1 MSEIN
6 RRFMMST
13 FNVVGKRGTIYIPK
27 SIREK
32 ADLEEGNKIE
42 ICMNKEGEIIIKKVT
57 DIKTVRGAWKDK
69 EEIIDAIKSLK
80 DYWNAW
86 KP

>member
-1 MSEIN
+1 MSEIK
-6 RRFMMST
+6 RGFMMPA
-13 FNVVGKRGTIYIPK
+13 FNVVGRRGTVYIPK

-42 ICMNKEGEIIIKKVT
+42 IGMNKEGEVIIKKVV

-69 EEIIDAIKSLK
+69 EEIIDAIESLK
-80 DYWNAW
+80 EYWNTW
-86 KP
+86 KL

>member
-1 MSEIN
+1 MP
-6 RRFMMST
+6 T
-13 FNVVGKRGTIYIPK
+13 FNVVGRRGTVYIPK

-42 ICMNKEGEIIIKKVT
+42 IGMNKEGEVIIKKVV

-69 EEIIDAIKSLK
+69 EEIIDAIESLK
-80 DYWNAW
+80 EYWNTW
-86 KP
+86 KL

>member
-1 MSEIN
+1 MSEIKE
-6 RRFMMST
+6 RFMMST
-13 FNVVGKRGTIYIPK
+13 FNVVGRRGTVYIPK

-32 ADLEEGNKIE
+32 ADLEEGSKIE
-42 ICMNKEGEIIIKKVT
+42 IGVNKEGGIIIKKVV
-57 DIKTVRGAWKDK
+57 DIKAVRGAWKDK
-69 EEIIDAIKSLK
+69 EEIIDAIESLK